1 MIDALIVGR
10 KVYFVVDCRGASVS
24 RRCWCCARWR
34 SSRAAFSFQ
43 GGSPSVALDVHLEDG
58 RVVDEPVD
66 HGQRH
71 GWVGEDLAPLTE
83 RLVCG
88 DEDGAAFVARA
99 DELEQYAGLGL
110 ILADVGEV
118 VENQEVEAVEPV
130 DGGLEGEFAAGDL
143 ELLDEVGGP
152 GEQDPRSVVNQGE
165 ADGCGEM
172 AFSAAGR
179 AEQEQ
184 VGALGQPAVAG
195 GSLGYR

>member
-118 VENQEVEAVEPV
+118 VENQEVEAVETV

-143 ELLDEVGGP
+143 EL
-152 GEQDPRSVVNQGE
+152 RSEEHTSELQSREKFV
-165 ADGCGEM
+165 C
-172 AFSAAGR
+172 R
-179 AEQEQ
+179 
-184 VGALGQPAVAG
+184 L
-195 GSLGYR
+195 